1 MRKTA
6 VVILNWNGLSY
17 LKRYLAGVVS
27 NSMGDCAVYVADNG
41 SADGSAEWVS
51 ETFSDVN
58 IIRFKKNLGYSG
70 GYATALKQIDAEYY
84 VLLNSD
90 VEVTGNWLDPL
101 VSYMD
106 EHPGTAACQPKILSA
121 VNRGLFEYAG
131 AAGGFIDRYGYPFC
145 RGRIFG
151 VTEEDTGQY
160 DSVVPVFWASGACIM
175 VRASAYHQTGGLDPS
190 FFAHME
196 EIDLCWRMHLA
207 GYNIVC
213 IPQSVVYHVG
223 GGTLVYGSPEKTY
236 LNFRN
241 NLYMLHKNLPEGKL
255 HHILFIR
262 RLLDG
267 LAAIVFLLKLKPRHF
282 NAVLRAHRDYRKASG
297 VLNSIRGEIVRY
309 EGRETYPADVVLNKS
324 ILRLF
329 YLRRIR
335 RFSDIAL

>member
-17 LKRYLAGVVS
+17 LKRYLPVVVS

-41 SADGSAEWVS
+41 SDDGSAEWVS
-51 ETFSDVN
+51 ETFSDVKL
-58 IIRFKKNLGYSG
+58 IRFKKNLGYSG

-90 VEVTGNWLDPL
+90 VEVSGNWLDPL
-101 VSYMD
+101 ISYMD
-106 EHPGTAACQPKILSA
+106 DHPETAACQPKILSA
-121 VNRGLFEYAG
+121 VNRGSFEYAG

-145 RGRIFG
+145 RGRILG

-160 DSVVPVFWASGACIM
+160 DSVIPVFWASGACIM
-175 VRASAYHQTGGLDPS
+175 VRASAYYQTGGLDPS

-196 EIDLCWRMHLA
+196 EIDLCWRMQLA

-213 IPQSVVYHVG
+213 IPRSVVYHVG

-241 NLYMLHKNLPEGKL
+241 NLYMLHKNLPVSRL
-255 HHILFIR
+255 HHVLFVR
-262 RLLDG
+262 MLLDG
-267 LAAIVFLLKLKPRHF
+267 LAGIVFLLKLQPSHF
-282 NAVLRAHRDYRKASG
+282 NAVIRAHRDYRKARG
-297 VLNSIRGEIVRY
+297 VLNSIRGDIARD
-309 EGRETYPADVVLNKS
+309 EGIETYPAAVVLNKS

-335 RFSDIAL
+335 RFSDIVL